1 MKAFLIAL
9 PIWATGASVLAQPH
23 QGHTEDERP
32 VGSDTAP
39 TASPPPSA
47 PASGPGQHTGHGE
60 RPQADHAETSP
71 AQAGAADEH
80 AGHSETADSE
90 TPTEA
95 HPEHDAVASE
105 PDAEPPR
112 ADPHAAHEAA
122 PADTAPTPPE
132 APPPPAAF
140 EGPRHAAET
149 VFDPAVMASA
159 RELLRAEQGAM
170 RTYRLLADQ
179 LEARRRDGRSGYL
192 WDAQGW
198 YGGDINK
205 LWVKTEGEDAS
216 GEESE
221 EAEVQAL
228 WSRAVTPWFDFQ
240 AGVRYDLEPAPERR
254 HLVVGMQGLVPY
266 FFEIDGAA
274 FFSDEGDITA
284 RLEAEYDRLITQ
296 RLILQPRIELNL
308 AAQDIPELGI
318 GSGLSSAEFGLRLRY
333 EFARELAPYVGIEY
347 ERAVGGTADFVR
359 AEGEE
364 VREWS
369 VLLGVRVWF

>member
-1 MKAFLIAL
+1 
-9 PIWATGASVLAQPH
+9 
-23 QGHTEDERP
+23 
-32 VGSDTAP
+32 
-39 TASPPPSA
+39 
-47 PASGPGQHTGHGE
+47 
-60 RPQADHAETSP
+60 
-71 AQAGAADEH
+71 
-80 AGHSETADSE
+80 
-90 TPTEA
+90 
-95 HPEHDAVASE
+95 
-105 PDAEPPR
+105 
-112 ADPHAAHEAA
+112 
-122 PADTAPTPPE
+122 
-132 APPPPAAF
+132 
-140 EGPRHAAET
+140 
-149 VFDPAVMASA
+149 
-159 RELLRAEQGAM
+159 M

-205 LWVKTEGEDAS
+205 LWIKTEGEDAS

-221 EAEVQAL
+221 EAEIQAL

-240 AGVRYDLEPAPERR
+240 AGVRYDLESAPERR

-284 RLEAEYDRLITQ
+284 QLEAEYDQFITQ
-296 RLILQPRIELNL
+296 RLILQPRIELDL

-364 VREWS
+364 VGEWS
-369 VLLGVRVWF
+369 VLLGVRAWF